1 MTAARTSAK
10 NTDTPSDS
18 LSKDER
24 AAVKERAKELR
35 ATKKAASKAEAEAV
49 EAQASLDKIAELPE
63 AERTMAK
70 RIHEIALSSSSELR
84 PKTYYGMP
92 GWAKGDKIIAWFKPA
107 SKFKTRYATLGF
119 SDTAALDDGDLWPTE
134 FAVLKLTKATEA
146 RIAELIK
153 RAAG

>member
-1 MTAARTSAK
+1 MATTRETTKTAQPA
-10 NTDTPSDS
+10 DS
-18 LSKDER
+18 LSADER

-35 ATKKAASKAEAEAV
+35 ASAKAASKAEADAV
-49 EAQASLDKIAELPE
+49 DAQGVLDKIAELPE
-63 AERTMAK
+63 AERGMAQ
-70 RIHEIALSSSSELR
+70 RIHEIALASSTALR

-107 SKFKTRYATLGF
+107 SKFKSRYATIGF
-119 SDTAALDDGDLWPTE
+119 SDTAALDDGEMWSTE
-134 FAVLKLTKATEA
+134 FAVLELTKVTEA